1 MLKIYN
7 PDTGKQDDI
16 IPLLLDDNKRF
27 VTHKYDGAD
36 VLTFEIATTNEAYKY
51 ISEEVKVEDE
61 KNQYIIKKIDEH
73 SDFVTVD
80 CNLNTDDWRVKIFSS
95 FRRVSIHLIDLVE
108 EILPAGWSCSGFGNI
123 LQQATIEG
131 NEGEGLIAV
140 TPLDIMNVASEA
152 FGCVFNYDCINKIVK
167 AIDVESITATGEFF
181 TDEIN
186 LRSVGYVGDSTNFAT
201 RLYAY
206 GKRDEE
212 TGIPLTFADIND
224 GKEYVEDLTYI
235 DKVISIGW
243 SDERYTIKENLLE
256 AAKEKLKEIS
266 YPLRSYSCDVI
277 NLEDDVWMYKIVTLI
292 DRVGGVRVDHQVVEY
307 KEYPNHELDVVTLSA
322 TVPNLASEIQ
332 QIKDSTNEEFTKQH
346 LTIQKEIKDAVDHA
360 TKKITGND
368 GGYFAWVFDN
378 EGKPIEL
385 LNFGDG
391 ESIDTA
397 QRVWRWNA
405 SGLGHS
411 NNGYEGP
418 YDLALLDDGSINA
431 DRITVGTLT
440 AGLIRAG
447 VLSDVL
453 GNISWNLETGALLAK
468 KLSISTP
475 NFVLDEDGNVS
486 AKNAKIEGEISS
498 SKIVGGEIEGAK
510 VTGTTIDNGNGTFQ
524 VDANGNALMKNATV
538 YGHLYGIDELA
549 LYNALYS
556 VHQKFV
562 DMYYT
567 PEDPQFRYYAPGGR
581 TFMRVTT
588 QSGAVE
594 FVNLPLYISKARID
608 SLESQALTVG
618 GVSGA
623 TASGVCVEGTARVS
637 GVFVT
642 FYGTIKIQKL
652 AVGDTMYFPLYYYKD
667 GTQFSITADSIMTPK
682 HRAVKASAYYGKRAL
697 IVTFNTSAE
706 FSIRNVSN
714 SDLTGDDLK
723 EIAFRFDYIQI

>member
-1 MLKIYN
+1 MLKVYN
-7 PDTGKQDDI
+7 PNTGKQDDV
-16 IPLLLDDNKRF
+16 IPLILDDNKRF

-108 EILPAGWSCSGFGNI
+108 EILPTGWSCSGFGNI

-131 NEGEGLIAV
+131 NEGEELVAV

-167 AIDVESITATGEFF
+167 AIDVKSITATGEFF

-243 SDERYTIKENLLE
+243 SDERYTIKEDLLE

-322 TVPNLASEIQ
+322 TVPNLTSEIQ

-397 QRVWRWNA
+397 KKVWRWNA

-431 DRITVGTLT
+431 DMITVGTLT

-447 VLSDVL
+447 ILSDVL
-453 GNISWNLETGALLAK
+453 GNVSWNLETGALLAK

-475 NFVLDEDGNVS
+475 NFTLDEDGNVS

-498 SKIVGGEIEGAK
+498 SKITGTEI
-510 VTGTTIDNGNGTFQ
+510 TGTTINNGDGTFQ
-524 VDANGNALMKNATV
+524 VDEEGNAVMKNATM
-538 YGHLYGIDELA
+538 YGHLYGVDELA
-549 LYNALYS
+549 LYNATYDI
-556 VHQKFV
+556 HQKFI

-567 PEDPQFRYYAPGGR
+567 YEDPQFRYYAPDGR
-581 TFMRVTT
+581 AFARVTT

-594 FVNLPLYISKARID
+594 FINLPLYISKARIN
-608 SLESQALTVG
+608 SLESQVLTI
-618 GVSGA
+618 SGA
-623 TASGVCVEGTARVS
+623 SGPATSIESIEGTARVS

-642 FYGTIKIQKL
+642 FYGTIKIYKL
-652 AVGDTMYFPLYYYKD
+652 PVGETTYFPLYYYDSKT
-667 GTQFSITADSIMTPK
+667 GTQIRITADSIITPK
-682 HRAVKASAYYGKRAL
+682 HRAVKAPTFYGKRAL
-697 IVTFNTSAE
+697 TVSFNTSAE
-706 FSIRNVSN
+706 FGIRNVSD

-723 EIAFRFDYIQI
+723 EITFRFDYIQI